1 MPSSAYILG
10 SPDPF
15 ILKGSGGGVDR
26 EERGGVGI
34 WEEEK
39 QKKLWSGYSVCK
51 QK

>member
-15 ILKGSGGGVDR
+15 ILKGSGGGVNLG
-26 EERGGVGI
+26 ERGGVGR

-39 QKKLWSGYSVCK
+39 QKKLSSGYNVCK